1 MTFGAMLKRP
11 SAFLPLAMSAVAVA
25 LLLGAL
31 MTIGLVH
38 HEDEGA
44 LAHIWQLL
52 MAAQLPIIGFFAL
65 NWLPRAPKPALI
77 VLLLQVA
84 AVLAAAAPVFWLG
97 L

>member
-1 MTFGAMLKRP
+1 MTVEAMLKRP
-11 SAFLPLAMSAVAVA
+11 SAFLPVAMSGVAVA

-31 MTIGLVH
+31 MTMGLVH

-52 MAAQLPIIGFFAL
+52 MASQLPIVGFFAL
-65 NWLPRAPKPALI
+65 SWLPRAPKPASV

-84 AVLAAAAPVFWLG
+84 AALAAAAPVFLLG